1 MANYSRELKIRANI
15 RRKEKVEKAM
25 EFAERMKKVQK
36 EAGMV
41 LRKVQEEIK
50 QQVNRERM
58 ETKEQKKDDKVMLS
72 IKDLM
77 FKKQLAKKLVDQY
90 ID

>member
-36 EAGMV
+36 EAGIV

-50 QQVNRERM
+50 
-58 ETKEQKKDDKVMLS
+58 
-72 IKDLM
+72 
-77 FKKQLAKKLVDQY
+77 
-90 ID
+90 